1 MPTRPIRPLALL
13 VTAALLGALSG
24 CGGSGDT
31 AAERPAPTHTL
42 AGGRAPE
49 ASATAGAGTS
59 RQLPGLGP
67 RTRAR
72 VPDDARQ
79 VVVVTGESR
88 TSPHSTV
95 VLHERAGDGWRAGE
109 RWPAHNAL
117 RGWTDDHRLGD
128 LRSPIGVFTLSDAG
142 GLLPDPGT
150 RLPYHRSGGFTIDGT
165 GFEGEPLEGSFDY
178 VVAIDYN
185 RETGVSPLDWTRPM
199 GDSKGGGIWFHVDH
213 GGPTEGCVSLSEP
226 HMKALLRA
234 LDPALNPVVVMGD
247 AASLAR

>member
-1 MPTRPIRPLALL
+1 
-13 VTAALLGALSG
+13 LGALSG
-24 CGGSGDT
+24 CGDSGDT

-49 ASATAGAGTS
+49 ASAAAGTGTS

-79 VVVVTGESR
+79 VVVVTGKGR

-117 RGWTDDHRLGD
+117 
-128 LRSPIGVFTLSDAG
+128 
-142 GLLPDPGT
+142 
-150 RLPYHRSGGFTIDGT
+150 
-165 GFEGEPLEGSFDY
+165 
-178 VVAIDYN
+178 
-185 RETGVSPLDWTRPM
+185 
-199 GDSKGGGIWFHVDH
+199 
-213 GGPTEGCVSLSEP
+213 
-226 HMKALLRA
+226 
-234 LDPALNPVVVMGD
+234 
-247 AASLAR
+247 